1 MNKIVM
7 ILICLMLTS
16 LYMPSGNSD
25 SQPFTSTL
33 VKYID
38 DYNILPFASHIVD
51 KRVYESQV
59 LVDGHLPIII
69 SLSMTSTKVLKNDS
83 VKELITKSTFTKEKL
98 GNYTFSIEVLVNE
111 SYDRE
116 VQTFKNSTIKD
127 KNGTSITYSLKDKV
141 ILVKDYRWVWKSI
154 DDIKDLTLDKDGFL
168 VFDIKVMTKASTH
181 TWSMDM
187 VPTITLDSKS
197 YVLTQYAWWNA
208 SWGYSKKI
216 VIDHTK
222 VVKNLYNYPILYA
235 NRSMDFNAHA
245 LATGYDFRFVNYDNS
260 TRFHS
265 EVEYYDSGIGNL
277 TAWVNVTN
285 ISCQSDTTLWVYYG
299 NAAANTRP
307 VDERY
312 TWDSHYI
319 FVTHMNDSTTSK
331 VFDSTRN
338 ALFTGTKTD
347 GANQPQVLTGK
358 FGMGQNFTDDA
369 IEFATGTNLN
379 VGTLDYSCEMWLR
392 PHSVAALA
400 QTFFRYQ
407 DANNKFYWYMF
418 GGVNN
423 YEYIKWGGTVT
434 EAMASTNFIVNNWYY
449 MAYVADRDTSNYIYQ
464 NGRSDPLTTNTGD
477 GNANNVQL
485 NIVFQFGRNAPAT
498 SNYIGRADE
507 VRFSNIA
514 RNASW
519 VNTTYMCLY
528 YPNAFLTTGVEMGR
542 PSSLVPWARLN
553 YPNNKTLGICPC
565 CDFFEFSINE
575 TRGEPIDAYVFLKSS
590 HNTTFA
596 LIDVW
601 AQSSN
606 DTYAMCMQGFNYL
619 GTLRYNIPMEF
630 NTTYYWYVNVT
641 NHNDAT
647 KVNRS
652 NVFWF
657 TTEKNP
663 RNCTTNTSSTTST
676 GGGGYGYIL
685 YDPAI
690 GLIGIVGVIGFI
702 GILGYLKR
710 NKKEN
715 E

>member
-1 MNKIVM
+1 M
-7 ILICLMLTS
+7 IKKVIIIISLMLTS
-16 LYMPSGNSD
+16 LYIPNAISD
-25 SQPFTSTL
+25 SQPFSSTL
-33 VKYID
+33 VKSID
-38 DYNILPFASHIVD
+38 DYDILPFASHIVD

-59 LVDGHLPIII
+59 IVDGHLPIII

-83 VKELITKSTFTKEKL
+83 VKELISKSTFTKEKL
-98 GNYTFSIEVLVNE
+98 GDYTFSIEVLVNE
-111 SYDRE
+111 SYERE
-116 VQTFKNSTIKD
+116 VMTYKNTTTKD
-127 KNGTSITYSLKDKV
+127 KNGTSSTISKVDKI

-154 DDIKDLTLDKDGFL
+154 DNIKDLTLDKNGFL

-187 VPTITLDSKS
+187 VPTITLDSKN

-208 SWGYSKKI
+208 SWGYCKKI

-222 VVKNLYNYPILYA
+222 VVKNLYNYPILYV
-235 NRSMDFNAHA
+235 NRSDSFAAHA
-245 LATGYDFRFVNYDNS
+245 RADGYDFRFVNYDNS
-260 TRFHS
+260 SRFHYELES
-265 EVEYYDSGIGNL
+265 YVSATGNI

-285 ISCQSDTTLWVYYG
+285 ISSQSDTKLWVYYG

-347 GANQPQVLTGK
+347 GANQPIVTPGK
-358 FGMGQNFTDDA
+358 FGNCQNFSDDDIA
-369 IEFATGTNLN
+369 FATGTNLN

-400 QTFFRYQ
+400 QTWFRYQ
-407 DANNKFYWYMF
+407 DGVNKFYWYMF

-498 SNYIGRADE
+498 SQYYGRADE

-519 VNTTYMCLY
+519 VNTTWKCLY
-528 YPNAFLTTGVEMGR
+528 YPNAFLTTLDEIGLPIV
-542 PSSLVPWARLN
+542 PSYPPNISYMFPLN
-553 YPNNKTLGICPC
+553 NSIDVCPC
-565 CDFFEFSINE
+565 DSYMCITPF
-575 TRGEPIDAYVFLKSS
+575 
-590 HNTTFA
+590 H
-596 LIDVW
+596 
-601 AQSSN
+601 SN
-606 DTYAMCMQGFNYL
+606 
-619 GTLRYNIPMEF
+619 GTLFSLYVYINSSYDVNYSIEITYYNITNNTYCYCLGCNMTMRF
-630 NTTYYWYVNVT
+630 NTTYHWYVFLFNGDNKSINYTSDVYT
-641 NHNDAT
+641 
-647 KVNRS
+647 
-652 NVFWF
+652 F
-657 TTEKNP
+657 TTKASP
-663 RNCTTNTSSTTST
+663 PCLSSTPGT

-690 GLIGIVGVIGFI
+690 GLIGLIGVIGFI
-702 GILGYLKR
+702 GILGYLRK